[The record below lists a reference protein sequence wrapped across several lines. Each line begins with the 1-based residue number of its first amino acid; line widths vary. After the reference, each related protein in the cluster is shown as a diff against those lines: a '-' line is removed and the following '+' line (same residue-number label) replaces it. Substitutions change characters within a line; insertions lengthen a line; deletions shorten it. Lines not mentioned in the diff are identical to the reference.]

1 MLGHLLRQLVGGTIT
16 FCLAAFV
23 LYTGMIYGP
32 NPSPDFVRPAP
43 RYEVQRL
50 IASIINTFE
59 LDKPWPLNFL
69 AYMFDP
75 GENTDVIGKET
86 YPKGVRVSV
95 LGMEISGSGVVT
107 GDLGR
112 SITIERNTPVVDII
126 GPGLYLA
133 FASVISLI
141 LTFTY
146 IAAVQRAGRPAPYSP
161 HPPLRTVAY
170 LSRLSLDPAGA
181 AFQGRRF

>member
-1 MLGHLLRQLVGGTIT
+1 MLAHLLRQFVGGTVT

-23 LYTGMIYGP
+23 FYTGMIYGP
-32 NPSPDFVRPAP
+32 NPSPEFVRPTS
-43 RYEVQRL
+43 RYEVQRF
-50 IASIINTFE
+50 IASITIAFE

-69 AYMFDP
+69 AYMFEP
-75 GENTDVIGKET
+75 GETTDVVGTET
-86 YPKGVRVSV
+86 YPKGVKVSM

-112 SITIERNTPVVDII
+112 SLTIDRNTPVIALL

-133 FASVISLI
+133 FASILSLI

-146 IAAVQRAGRPAPYSP
+146 VAAVQRAGRPALYSSHLP
-161 HPPLRTVAY
+161 SRAVAY
-170 LSRLSLDPAGA
+170 VSRLSLDPAGA
-181 AFQGRRF
+181 AFQGKRF